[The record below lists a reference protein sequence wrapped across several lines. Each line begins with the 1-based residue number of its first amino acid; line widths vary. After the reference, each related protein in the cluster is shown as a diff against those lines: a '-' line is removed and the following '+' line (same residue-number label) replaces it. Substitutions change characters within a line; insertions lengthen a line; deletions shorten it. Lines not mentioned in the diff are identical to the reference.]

1 MFSTL
6 IYIFSCSD
14 HKHSN
19 AGLLGGNEEQVSQL
33 QKDSWKSS
41 VTGIRRIRWV
51 YWTKKEFASGIPIQK
66 RQSYQFR
73 SIFGMEFM
81 VVIVYFWVK
90 MQKKISFVLKVCV
103 WSRLLTKFKLLR
115 CSMCKIDKV
124 CAKVSS
130 WRNMQFFAERCE
142 RMKSVWSCHF
152 GIKTMCW
159 PSVFWDKNRHE

>member
-1 MFSTL
+1 ML
-6 IYIFSCSD
+6 DYWEGMKNRC
-14 HKHSN
+14 HSYRRTH
-19 AGLLGGNEEQVSQL
+19 GKVLWLESGESGGFIGQ
-33 QKDSWKSS
+33 
-41 VTGIRRIRWV
+41 
-51 YWTKKEFASGIPIQK
+51 KKEFASGIPIQK